1 MTLLVR
7 VLVTVVETVVE
18 TVVVTIVMALDV
30 ERVAR
35 DPSSSVLLG
44 AARKVL
50 PAFSVLMN
58 PGWLPTKEPRKSMLT
73 TRPSFSLG
81 ISS

>member
-7 VLVTVVETVVE
+7 VLVTVVV

-44 AARKVL
+44 AARTVL